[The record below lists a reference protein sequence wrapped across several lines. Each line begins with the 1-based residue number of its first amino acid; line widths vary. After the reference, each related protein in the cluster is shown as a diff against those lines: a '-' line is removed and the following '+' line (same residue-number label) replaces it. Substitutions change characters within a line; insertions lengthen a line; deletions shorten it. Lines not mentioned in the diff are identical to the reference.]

1 MRSRRFFTT
10 PQLVQ
15 QYKSHILPYLE
26 HATAALYHAT
36 DTALRKV
43 DRVQDSFLRAAGLT
57 KEEALLQ
64 YRLAPLSTRRDIA
77 MLGLIHRTVLGQG
90 PKHFQ
95 RWFRA
100 ADTRNTG
107 YNLRSAAKA
116 HNKQLHDFVDETHT
130 ELLRR
135 SALGLPR
142 VYNELPAQVV
152 NNKSVKT
159 FQRALQGLVVAA
171 LKFGQESWSTLLSPR
186 ETHILTQVVRKRR
199 RT

>member
-1 MRSRRFFTT
+1 MLSRRDPEGDDFDMLGVERDTSLTMEREVETLARRCYWKLRTLVRSRRFFTT

-77 MLGLIHRTVLGQG
+77 MLGLIHHTVLGQG

-95 RWFRA
+95 
-100 ADTRNTG
+100 
-107 YNLRSAAKA
+107 K
-116 HNKQLHDFVDETHT
+116 
-130 ELLRR
+130 
-135 SALGLPR
+135 
-142 VYNELPAQVV
+142 
-152 NNKSVKT
+152 
-159 FQRALQGLVVAA
+159 
-171 LKFGQESWSTLLSPR
+171 
-186 ETHILTQVVRKRR
+186 
-199 RT
+199 